1 MTTMD
6 NASPYGLVSNARSA
20 GKVKETQFGMR
31 GRVVIGSI
39 MAVLLVAGIGGWAA
53 TARLSGAIIS
63 NGTVLVDDNVKV
75 VQHLDGGVVRS
86 IEVRKG
92 EAVAKEQ
99 VLLRLDDVQIRT
111 EQSILRGQ
119 LAELTARRAR
129 LIAERDDAAE
139 IIVPTGYLDTYPD
152 AGAILQGEQ
161 QLFDS
166 TRRNRQSQRDQ
177 LEMQVTQLRE
187 EVGGL
192 DFQAAALADELV
204 LAREERGRMSA
215 LSEKGLIET
224 TRINVADRELA
235 RMQGSQGELTASIAR
250 SKARISEINL
260 QILAIDDLAYTDA
273 QRELRSVEASIAELQ
288 NRLAEVDD
296 RLARTQ
302 IRSPVAGTVNELS
315 VTTLGG
321 VISPAERLLTIVP
334 EDAKLK
340 IEFRVAI
347 NDIDQIQ
354 VGRDAKLRFSA
365 FNQRTTPE
373 IAGMV
378 SRVSAAATSEPE
390 TGQSYY
396 LAEAEVT
403 GELSALGDRGLIPG
417 MPVEVFV
424 QTEEQVAIAYFVK
437 PFTDQITRAFREE

>member
-1 MTTMD
+1 MTTME
-6 NASPYGLVSNARSA
+6 NASPYGLVTSGRL
-20 GKVKETQFGMR
+20 GRVKESQFDMR
-31 GRVVIGSI
+31 GRVVTGSI
-39 MAVLLVAGIGGWAA
+39 LALMLLGGIGGWSVMAK
-53 TARLSGAIIS
+53 LSGAIIS

-92 EAVAKEQ
+92 EAVAVGQ
-99 VLLRLDDVQIRT
+99 VLLSLDDVQIRT

-119 LAELTARRAR
+119 LAELLARQAR
-129 LIAERDDAAE
+129 LIAERDDAQA
-139 IIVPTGYLDTYPD
+139 IVVPAGYLDVYPN
-152 AGAILQGEQ
+152 AGAILRGEE
-161 QLFDS
+161 QLFGS

-177 LEMQVTQLRE
+177 LEMQVAQLRE

-192 DFQAAALADELV
+192 DFQASALADELL
-204 LAREERGRMSA
+204 LAREERARMGL
-215 LSEKGLIET
+215 LSEKGLLET
-224 TRINVADRELA
+224 TRLNTADRELA
-235 RMQGSQGELTASIAR
+235 RMLGSQGELTAGTAR
-250 SKARISEINL
+250 ANARISEIQL

-273 QRELRSVEASIAELQ
+273 QRELRSVEATVAELQ

-302 IRSPVAGTVNELS
+302 IRSPVAGTINELS

-321 VISPAERLLTIVP
+321 VISPAERLMTIVP

-354 VGRDAKLRFSA
+354 VGQDTKLRFSA

-373 IAGMV
+373 IAGIV
-378 SRVSAAATSEPE
+378 SRVSAAATSDPNS
-390 TGQSYY
+390 GQSYY

-403 GELSALGDRGLIPG
+403 GDMSVLGDRGLIPG
-417 MPVEVFV
+417 MPVDVYV

-437 PFTDQITRAFREE
+437 PFTDQIARAFREE